1 MGGVVRKLKID
12 QIRAAL
18 SKLSNVEFQLNFQLI
33 FLPIF
38 VSDQRKASLT
48 VRLRKIFA
56 NLRVRLRSR
65 ATTKRHSAVRSRGG
79 LQTCGATSRIRQETN
94 GSNGER
100 KSNNRGERGLNFR
113 MSLPDR
119 KKEVDALYTSPF
131 QYISTHAHKD
141 SIENALH
148 SSKFV

>member
-1 MGGVVRKLKID
+1 MVHGKTANCYIMGGVVRKLKID

-18 SKLSNVEFQLNFQLI
+18 SKLSRANVEFQLTFQLI

-56 NLRVRLRSR
+56 NLRVGLRSR

-79 LQTCGATSRIRQETN
+79 LQTCWAKSRIRQETN

-100 KSNNRGERGLNFR
+100 KSNNRGERRFNFR
-113 MSLPDR
+113 MWLQDW
-119 KKEVDALYTSPF
+119 KKKWTRSTPAPLF
-131 QYISTHAHKD
+131 QYACT
-141 SIENALH
+141 
-148 SSKFV
+148 

>member
-1 MGGVVRKLKID
+1 MYGKTANCYIMGGVVRKLKID

-18 SKLSNVEFQLNFQLI
+18 SKLSNVEFQLTF

-65 ATTKRHSAVRSRGG
+65 ATTKRHSAIRSRGG

-100 KSNNRGERGLNFR
+100 KPNNRGERRLNFR
-113 MSLPDR
+113 MSLQDR
-119 KKEVDALYTSPF
+119 KKEVDALYTKPLSV
-131 QYISTHAHKD
+131 Y
-141 SIENALH
+141 
-148 SSKFV
+148 